1 MGLQPLFLRNN
12 FFLINR
18 ALSLL
23 GALASCKNV
32 EKLRGISESF
42 KDGLTTNGK
51 GDLVGLEQGSNLYS

>member
-51 GDLVGLEQGSNLYS
+51 GDY